1 MTLRLNI
8 KHTSGMIKSSHGQQ
22 ALPLKP
28 ATKVQKFSIRVALK
42 KVDTE
47 GVKKLYLCESVG
59 VPPERRA

>member
-1 MTLRLNI
+1 MKKLFMVL
-8 KHTSGMIKSSHGQQ
+8 
-22 ALPLKP
+22 A
-28 ATKVQKFSIRVALK
+28 ATVICGACVVALK